1 MQGREGLRDR
11 SGVGGERDERRQEGS
26 HFPSLIAKNPEDPHK
41 KKTEVLGRVSWPA
54 GGWGSCGY
62 PLGSF

>member
-41 KKTEVLGRVSWPA
+41 KN
-54 GGWGSCGY
+54 
-62 PLGSF
+62 